1 MMTSQWLYS
10 SKCMTQLFNGWRAR
24 LREIVERGKCNS
36 CGDYTELYEYN
47 KSKSC
52 AVCLGMDRRG
62 VSRPGILKRNVG
74 KRNEQ
79 IRRVRKKRW

>member
-1 MMTSQWLYS
+1 MILSLT
-10 SKCMTQLFNGWRAR
+10 GWRAR
-24 LREIVERGKCNS
+24 LRKIPVKGKCNS
-36 CGDYTELYEYN
+36 CGDYAELYEYN

-62 VSRPGILKRNVG
+62 ITRSEVVKIITG
-74 KRNEQ
+74 KNNEQ